1 MKIRVADLCPNPFR
15 DTKHYPIDPAKVTA
29 LVRSIKET
37 SFWDNLLAR
46 KANGHGYEL
55 AYGVHRLEALKKA
68 GIKDIDIPVRDL
80 DDTTMMQ
87 IMANEN
93 MEEWDHSAVNEQE
106 TVRAVIL
113 GFGQGRIK
121 LPKPASLGAARFA
134 PSFATGGIKTDYPYT
149 MDTLAEF
156 LGWKSYK
163 VQAAINALSL
173 VEQNIA
179 KPEVFEGLSSRQ
191 AKAVADETTR
201 IMRETNDPKIAASV
215 ARGLSAGF
223 RKADDKKMPGD
234 KSAAGVTIHSARRIA
249 NDLSG
254 RSLHPVQKKL
264 PNFEKFI
271 DSIAKA
277 TGWYFENKR
286 EQWQA
291 VVHFREEMP
300 ADHRKRLVA
309 ALKSLVKQA
318 ERMIEKL
325 EG

>member
-1 MKIRVADLCPNPFR
+1 VKIRVADLCPNPFR

-93 MEEWDHSAVNEQE
+93 MEEWDHSAINEQE
-106 TVRAVIL
+106 TVRAVIM
-113 GFGQGRIK
+113 GYGEGRIK
-121 LPKPASLGAARFA
+121 LPKPTGSSLRFA
-134 PSFATGGIKTDYPYT
+134 PSYLPGKSGDYPYSI
-149 MDTLAEF
+149 DTLTAF
-156 LGWKSYK
+156 LGWKGYK

-173 VEQNIA
+173 VEQNVA

-201 IMRETNDPKIAASV
+201 VLKETNDPKIAASV